1 MFEEIVTLIEE
12 VIKRQFYTPVRGCV
26 EKTQNGMLETEDK
39 KPVLPAR
46 RKYNKARQDTELSHW
61 TLRS

>member
-26 EKTQNGMLETEDK
+26 EKTQNGMLETEGK

-46 RKYNKARQDTELSHW
+46 
-61 TLRS
+61 